1 VCGTEIDCPTAV
13 RTLASESAEGEGCV
27 DLFTLV
33 GWTLAIWLAYK
44 VGVYVE
50 RKMQAKAQAL
60 QTQADS
66 KADSERKP

>member
-1 VCGTEIDCPTAV
+1 M
-13 RTLASESAEGEGCV
+13 
-27 DLFTLV
+27 DLLTLV
-33 GWTLAIWLAYK
+33 GWTLVIWLAYK

-50 RKMQAKAQAL
+50 RKMQAKARAL

>member
-1 VCGTEIDCPTAV
+1 M
-13 RTLASESAEGEGCV
+13 
-27 DLFTLV
+27 DLFTFV

-50 RKMQAKAQAL
+50 RKMREKAQAL

-66 KADSERKP
+66 KADSEPKP